1 MKLMWKMNIRI
12 LFLTI
17 IFLSSNKLL
26 SQSFEND
33 LELKNNILSYPFNEN
48 NGFLNKDQSK
58 LFFNS
63 SNNPNNTLGIN
74 DMNDIWFRN
83 KIDGFWGLP
92 VNLNEINTKEND
104 LLLGVDD
111 RYIYVLRSNNVVSY
125 SLDEPYKM
133 MKEESIRGFENNF
146 EIISGSINPKNNII
160 FLSIESFGSFGV
172 EDIYYSTKSGDG
184 WGRLSNIGSTINS
197 SFQEISPFLLNDDTL
212 IFVSNRSDDGY
223 NLYYSTKNGEE
234 FKTWNDP
241 IKLDLFNSMNSE
253 VSLSY
258 NQNSKS
264 FLLSSSS
271 DSRTNSDLFEY
282 ITVNYQ
288 NNYELS
294 FNLNSGQ
301 NKGIIEVIKNNSL
314 VESISASNSQII
326 YRLDDTGD
334 YLFKFII
341 DSYFIKDT
349 TINVNKSKSIDINLS
364 KIDKGSRELLSK
376 LIFNQSSVELTEN
389 SKPYLNELLHIFKED
404 KNLNVIIEGH
414 TDNTGDFRMNL
425 KLSKERANVIK
436 KFLVDNGINK
446 NQITVKGLGPTKPRF
461 SNSSEETRKKNRRV
475 EIYIN

>member
-1 MKLMWKMNIRI
+1 MNIRI

-48 NGFLNKDQSK
+48 NGFLNNEQSK

-74 DMNDIWFRN
+74 DMNDIWLRN
-83 KIDGFWGLP
+83 KIDGLWGLP

-104 LLLGVDD
+104 LLLGVDEK
-111 RYIYVLRSNNVVSY
+111 YIYVLRSNNVVSY

-133 MKEESIRGFENNF
+133 MKEEPILGFKNNF

-172 EDIYYSTKSGDG
+172 EDIYFAIKSDDG
-184 WGRLSNIGSTINS
+184 WGRLSNIGSKINS

-212 IFVSNRSDDGY
+212 IFVSNRSNDGY
-223 NLYYSTKNGEE
+223 NLYYSTKNDEE
-234 FKTWNDP
+234 FKTWSDP
-241 IKLDLFNSMNSE
+241 LKLDLFNSMNSE
-253 VSLSY
+253 VSVSY

-264 FLLSSSS
+264 FLLSSST
-271 DSRTNSDLFEY
+271 DSKTNSDIYEY
-282 ITVNYQ
+282 ITVSYK

-294 FNLNSGQ
+294 FNLNSDQ
-301 NKGIIEVIKNNSL
+301 NKGRVEVIKNNSL
-314 VESISASNSQII
+314 IESFLVSNSQIR
-326 YRLDDTGD
+326 YSLDDSGD

-349 TINVNKSKSIDINLS
+349 TISVNKSK
-364 KIDKGSRELLSK
+364 
-376 LIFNQSSVELTEN
+376 
-389 SKPYLNELLHIFKED
+389 
-404 KNLNVIIEGH
+404 
-414 TDNTGDFRMNL
+414 
-425 KLSKERANVIK
+425 
-436 KFLVDNGINK
+436 
-446 NQITVKGLGPTKPRF
+446 
-461 SNSSEETRKKNRRV
+461 
-475 EIYIN
+475 

>member
-1 MKLMWKMNIRI
+1 
-12 LFLTI
+12 
-17 IFLSSNKLL
+17 
-26 SQSFEND
+26 
-33 LELKNNILSYPFNEN
+33 
-48 NGFLNKDQSK
+48 
-58 LFFNS
+58 
-63 SNNPNNTLGIN
+63 
-74 DMNDIWFRN
+74 
-83 KIDGFWGLP
+83 
-92 VNLNEINTKEND
+92 
-104 LLLGVDD
+104 
-111 RYIYVLRSNNVVSY
+111 
-125 SLDEPYKM
+125 
-133 MKEESIRGFENNF
+133 
-146 EIISGSINPKNNII
+146 
-160 FLSIESFGSFGV
+160 
-172 EDIYYSTKSGDG
+172 
-184 WGRLSNIGSTINS
+184 
-197 SFQEISPFLLNDDTL
+197 
-212 IFVSNRSDDGY
+212 
-223 NLYYSTKNGEE
+223 
-234 FKTWNDP
+234 
-241 IKLDLFNSMNSE
+241 MNSE

-294 FNLNSGQ
+294 FNLNSGL

-364 KIDKGSRELLSK
+364 KIDKGSREFLSK

-414 TDNTGDFRMNL
+414 TDNTGDFKMNL

>member
-1 MKLMWKMNIRI
+1 MKLIWKMNIRI

-83 KIDGFWGLP
+83 KIDDFWVLP

-146 EIISGSINPKNNII
+146 EIISGSINSKNNMI

-271 DSRTNSDLFEY
+271 DSRTNSDIFEY
-282 ITVNYQ
+282 IRVSYQ

-301 NKGIIEVIKNNSL
+301 NKGRLEVIKNNSL
-314 VESISASNSQII
+314 VESLPVSNSEII
-326 YRLDDTGD
+326 YRLDDAGD

-349 TINVNKSKSIDINLS
+349 TIGVNKSKSIVINLS

-376 LIFNQSSVELTEN
+376 LIFKQSSVELTEN

-414 TDNTGDFRMNL
+414 SDNTGDFRMNM

-461 SNSSEETRKKNRRV
+461 SNSSEESRKKNRRV

>member
-1 MKLMWKMNIRI
+1 MKLIWKMNIRI

-146 EIISGSINPKNNII
+146 EIISGSINSKNNMI

-271 DSRTNSDLFEY
+271 DSRTNSDLFKY

-314 VESISASNSQII
+314 VESLPVSNSEII
-326 YRLDDTGD
+326 YRLDDAGD

-349 TINVNKSKSIDINLS
+349 TIGVNKSKSIVINLS

-376 LIFNQSSVELTEN
+376 LIFKQSSVELTEN

-414 TDNTGDFRMNL
+414 SDNTGDFRMNM

-461 SNSSEETRKKNRRV
+461 SNSSEESRKKNRRV

>member
-1 MKLMWKMNIRI
+1 MNIRI

-83 KIDGFWGLP
+83 KIDDFWVLP

-146 EIISGSINPKNNII
+146 EIISGSINSKNNMI

-271 DSRTNSDLFEY
+271 DSRTNSDIFEY
-282 ITVNYQ
+282 IRVSYQ

-301 NKGIIEVIKNNSL
+301 NKGRVEVIKNNSL
-314 VESISASNSQII
+314 VESLPVSNSEII
-326 YRLDDTGD
+326 YRLDDAGD

-349 TINVNKSKSIDINLS
+349 TIGVNKSKSIVINLS

-376 LIFNQSSVELTEN
+376 LIFKQSSVELTEN

-414 TDNTGDFRMNL
+414 SDNTGDFRMNM

-461 SNSSEETRKKNRRV
+461 SNSSEESRKKNRRV

>member
-1 MKLMWKMNIRI
+1 MNIRI

-83 KIDGFWGLP
+83 KIDDFWVLP

-146 EIISGSINPKNNII
+146 EIISGSINSKNNMI

-271 DSRTNSDLFEY
+271 DSRTNSDIFEY
-282 ITVNYQ
+282 IRVSYQ

-301 NKGIIEVIKNNSL
+301 NKGRLEVIKNNSL
-314 VESISASNSQII
+314 VESLPVSNSEII
-326 YRLDDTGD
+326 YRLDDAGD

-349 TINVNKSKSIDINLS
+349 TIGVNKSKSIVINLS

-376 LIFNQSSVELTEN
+376 LIFKQSSVELTEN

-414 TDNTGDFRMNL
+414 SDNTGDFRMNM

-461 SNSSEETRKKNRRV
+461 SNSSEESRKKNRRV